1 MDENISPQSKNII
14 PEIFVMDRSPL
25 VVQPSAK
32 KLKREEESPR
42 SVTATTSRTASPT
55 SQTISLASVASVAAE
70 PINRPVLTLN
80 IPPPENSIYGA
91 SAYGNNVDF
100 FKEQETN
107 LNNKIAE
114 NKGQKG
120 VYINIA
126 GDLRNARGVSQVAKI
141 QRAELAREIADKKK
155 FEHMENIG
163 LTFGGRRRRPGHKTT
178 RRRRRV
184 VHSRKSRKPRKYMKS
199 RKPRKSRKSRRVKR

>member
-1 MDENISPQSKNII
+1 MSENNRPQSKNII
-14 PEIFVMDRSPL
+14 PEIFVMDRSTL
-25 VVQPSAK
+25 VKPSAK
-32 KLKREEESPR
+32 KLEREEEESPR

-55 SQTISLASVASVAAE
+55 SQTSSAAAE

-80 IPPPENSIYGA
+80 MPPPENSIYGA
-91 SAYGNNVDF
+91 SAYGNNADF

-199 RKPRKSRKSRRVKR
+199 RKSRRVKR